1 MEKNQDQLDK
11 NIQDNWLAKVGVHKP
26 YTVFVCIMAII
37 VLGVF
42 AFSKMSVDLFPSMN
56 LPYAVV
62 VLNPNESYLMEQYNE
77 KLADVVDRAK
87 KAVENEDRYTD
98 DATGM
103 VLAGDVNEMMLF
115 LAGQIESTS
124 INPENLVLKHYLL
137 NIQTEGTPQEIL
149 ASVMPNDRQLEVLTD
164 EALLALSG
172 VNGIKNTSS
181 TTMFQFGLV
190 MLTLEYNS
198 DATVDLTALSLAFEN
213 MALDDTVAYGTKF
226 NKTILKIDPSLLAVM
241 NVTVA
246 YEGET
251 DDDKKQEWLENEVLN
266 KISTTVGVGT
276 VSSNIDSSMTNQ
288 DQAWQSSKDGLVNT
302 YSIAI
307 QKSSNAVTT
316 EVCANVIVTLE
327 KLKAENPNFTYDI
340 ISSQGDYIN
349 ESIGSV
355 GENLIVG
362 GVLALIVLFLFL
374 RSIKMTLA
382 IGISIPLALVGTF
395 VAMYFMGIN
404 LNIISMA
411 GLALAVGM
419 LVDNSV
425 VVLENIF
432 RLRNKGM
439 SLKDACVKGASQIM
453 MAMLASTLTTIC
465 VFFPMFFLEGMMM
478 EIFIDLVWVVILSL
492 ICSFVV
498 AVMFLPSIVST
509 FKINPKQEKVVV
521 ANKKPNFWQ
530 KMCTGWSS
538 FCEKAGRVFEK
549 TVRFAINKKW
559 LTVVLAFVLFIGSAC
574 LLLVNGFILMPSTDE
589 GTLSISAA
597 LTTDG
602 KLVAGNKV
610 ADKNTEKDLA
620 QPLYNEVMDVLG
632 NDIEKC
638 VIAYDSGANVLSG
651 GVASITMEVKLK
663 DDRSLTTDQASEKLY
678 NALQNYENNYFADFD
693 VATSSMASG
702 LMANEVSVTLTV
714 DARANATETA
724 YEVACGV
731 LDDFSVALENKFAD
745 KMDELGIR
753 AVIYDQNKGVKIV
766 KSNGRYAATISI
778 KANPSADTTK
788 IQSTLNQYLD
798 ELMNSDDFK
807 DKSVSILDN
816 GFEEQMTETY
826 SSMGMALLVGFL
838 LIYLVMVAIFQSFLM
853 PFIILIC
860 VPLGFTG
867 AFILLAMC
875 NMPLSLPALIGC
887 LILMGVVINN
897 GILAVDYA
905 NQARRDGLSVKEA
918 LVASVR
924 TRLRPI
930 FMTALTTILAMVP
943 MAFGWSFF
951 NPGGS
956 GALMQPL
963 AVVSIG
969 GLLFGT
975 ITTLLVVPAFYA
987 IFCRD
992 KKTKVAIVENEQPVK

>member
-11 NIQDNWLAKVGVHKP
+11 NIKDNWLAKVGVHKP

-62 VLNPNESYLMEQYNE
+62 VLNPNESYLMEEFND
-77 KLADVVDRAK
+77 AAIARAK
-87 KAVENEDRYTD
+87 DMAVTAGDYTD
-98 DATGM
+98 LNDPNIITAEQALRA
-103 VLAGDVNEMMLF
+103 VLDGKMEQAAAAGKLLMYYQT
-115 LAGQIESTS
+115 LA
-124 INPENLVLKHYLL
+124 
-137 NIQTEGTPQEIL
+137 EGEAQPEIL
-149 ASVMPNDRQLEVLTD
+149 ASVMPSDRQLEVLTD

-190 MLTLEYNS
+190 MLTLEYNN

-439 SLKDACVKGASQIM
+439 SLKDACIKGASQIM

-509 FKINPKQEKVVV
+509 FKINPKEEKVVV

-530 KMCTGWSS
+530 KMCSGWSS

-975 ITTLLVVPAFYA
+975 VTTLLVVPAFYA

-992 KKTKVAIVENEQPVK
+992 KKAKIATAKTEQPVK

>member
-1 MEKNQDQLDK
+1 MEKNQELLDK

-62 VLNPNESYLMEQYNE
+62 VLNPNESYLMEEFND
-77 KLADVVDRAK
+77 AAIARAK
-87 KAVENEDRYTD
+87 DMAVTAGDYTD
-98 DATGM
+98 LNDPNIITAEQALRAVLDGKMEQAATAGKLLM
-103 VLAGDVNEMMLF
+103 YYRTLA
-115 LAGQIESTS
+115 
-124 INPENLVLKHYLL
+124 
-137 NIQTEGTPQEIL
+137 EGEAQSEIL
-149 ASVMPNDRQLEVLTD
+149 ASVMPSNRQLESLTD
-164 EALLALSG
+164 DALMALSG
-172 VNGIKNTSS
+172 VNGIKNTNS

-190 MLTLEYNS
+190 MLTLEYNT
-198 DATVDLTALSLAFEN
+198 DATVELTALSLAFDN

-251 DDDKKQEWLENEVLN
+251 DDDKNREWLENEVLN

-276 VSSNIDSSMTNQ
+276 VTSNIDSSMTNQ
-288 DQAWQSSKDGLVNT
+288 DQAWQGSNVGLVDT

-362 GVLALIVLFLFL
+362 GVLALLVLFLFL

-439 SLKDACVKGASQIM
+439 SLKDACIKGASQIM

-478 EIFIDLVWVVILSL
+478 EIFIDLVWVIILSL
-492 ICSFVV
+492 MCSLIV
-498 AVMFLPSIVST
+498 AVMFLPSIVAT
-509 FKINPKQEKVVV
+509 FKINPKQNKVVDT
-521 ANKKPNFWQ
+521 NKKPNFWQ
-530 KMCTGWSS
+530 KMCAGWRN
-538 FCEKAGRVFEK
+538 FCDKSGQVFEK

-559 LTVVLAFVLFIGSAC
+559 LTVALAFFLFIGSAC

-589 GTLSISAA
+589 GTLSISAS
-597 LTTDG
+597 LTNDG
-602 KLVAGNKV
+602 KLVASGNV
-610 ADKNTEKDLA
+610 PSMNIEDNLT
-620 QPLYNEVMDVLG
+620 QPLYDEVMSVLG
-632 NDIEKC
+632 ADIEKC
-638 VIAYDSGANVLSG
+638 IIAYDSGANVLSG
-651 GVASITMEVKLK
+651 GVASINMQVKLK
-663 DDRSLTTDQASEKLY
+663 DERSLTTDQASEKLY
-678 NALQNYENNYFADFD
+678 KALKDYDKTYFAAFD

-702 LMANEVSVTLTV
+702 FMASEVSVTLTV
-714 DARANATETA
+714 DASANGTKTA
-724 YEVACGV
+724 YEVSCEI
-731 LDDFSVALENKFAD
+731 LDDFSAALAQKFD
-745 KMDELGIR
+745 GQMDELGIR
-753 AVIYDQNKGVKIV
+753 AVIYDQNKDIKIQ
-766 KSNGRYAATISI
+766 KFNGRYVATVSI
-778 KANPSADTTK
+778 KSEPSADTTK
-788 IQSTLNQYLD
+788 IQSVLNKHVD
-798 ELMNSDDFK
+798 ELMKSDEFK
-807 DKSVSILDN
+807 DKAISILGND
-816 GFEEQMTETY
+816 FEQQMTETY

-867 AFILLAMC
+867 AFMLLAMC
-875 NMPLSLPALIGC
+875 GMPLSLPALIGC
-887 LILMGVVINN
+887 LILMGVIINN

-905 NQARRDGLSVKEA
+905 NQARRDGLSIKDA

-930 FMTALTTILAMVP
+930 FMTALTTILAMIP
-943 MAFGWSFF
+943 MAFGWSLF
-951 NPGGS
+951 NQGGS
-956 GALMQPL
+956 TALMQPL

-975 ITTLLVVPAFYA
+975 VTTLLVVPAFYA

-992 KKTKVAIVENEQPVK
+992 KKTKTITAETIEAVK